1 MEKIDI
7 KSMLIGALICA
18 CLLLIMGQTNDKEK
32 IEQMVK
38 RAKQQT
44 DILQDTEILD
54 DQAGRYQA
62 IAGNKFEYFYLLD
75 TGTGAV
81 YTQIENPEKNTY
93 KKRLADIWSNSP
105 YIHAIQNNEY
115 PPSK

>member
-1 MEKIDI
+1 MKDI
-7 KSMLIGALICA
+7 KTFLIGFLTCA
-18 CLLLIMGQTNDKEK
+18 CLFLIMGQADPTYIEVEK
-32 IEQMVK
+32 GNVTIE
-38 RAKQQT
+38 AS
-44 DILQDTEILD
+44 EN
-54 DQAGRYQA
+54 GRYQA

-105 YIHAIQNNEY
+105 YVHAF
-115 PPSK
+115 SKQ